1 MKQIKNIV
9 IGIIAFIIFVA
20 PIGLAENIAD
30 HYTLKDCEVVEVSC
44 GTAKVVDKRGN
55 LWEFY
60 IDRES
65 ELKEGDTVKLT
76 LKGNHTTTRE
86 DDEIKRVKIS

>member
-1 MKQIKNIV
+1 MTTIKNIL

-30 HYTLKDCEVVEVSC
+30 HYTLKDCEVVEVTC
-44 GTAKVVDKRGN
+44 CTAKAVDKRGN

-60 IDRES
+60 VDHES
-65 ELKEGDTVKLT
+65 ELEEGDIVKIT
-76 LKGNHTTTRE
+76 LKGNHTITKE